1 MIAGAFNPHGA
12 IFPSCPQPQ
21 SSRTRTR
28 TALERAESCPRSKER
43 ACAVAVG
50 RSAGAGV
57 SADGGAGGPALCAA
71 DCTLLAAAVGKL
83 GAPFLPR
90 PLPAVLQLQ
99 SPALVISPSLRRSS
113 GPGRPYPMCFLLSA
127 RVSCLLYSSHMVAGW
142 PGAPRG
148 PGPLSARFLAH
159 CLSGRPGLLSPAL
172 GPLPLLF
179 GGKRWHQLG
188 SSPF

>member
-50 RSAGAGV
+50 CSAGGGV

-113 GPGRPYPMCFLLSA
+113 GPGGLTRCASSSA
-127 RVSCLLYSSHMVAGW
+127 PECPACCTARTWWPGGRALPGVLVSCLRASSRTALVGGLDSF
-142 PGAPRG
+142 PPRWV
-148 PGPLSARFLAH
+148 PFL
-159 CLSGRPGLLSPAL
+159 CSSEVN
-172 GPLPLLF
+172 
-179 GGKRWHQLG
+179 GGIN
-188 SSPF
+188 